1 MKKLVIS
8 IALLVIATARI
19 GFAQAGFGTLAG
31 VVTDSSGAVVSQAK
45 VTLTSPEGIQRTAT
59 TNASGEYQFTALTV
73 EGGYSLLV
81 TAPSF
86 ASAKVSGL
94 ATSVG
99 TTITQNITLQLGAA
113 NQTVTITAASV
124 EQVQTDTSSVS
135 ELVDSTIWK
144 DSPLE
149 TRSQNDFVYLTAGA
163 ALSGDVAGGTSR
175 GAAVNG
181 SRSGTGNFLVEGMD
195 NNDQGQG
202 GAGSTMLG
210 ANGKGGGAVT
220 TISPDAIQEYRVI
233 SHNPSAEYGRAGGF
247 ATDTSLK
254 SGTNKWHGS
263 LFEYNRVQALAA
275 EHFFSN
281 FAGVKDSLVRNQFGG
296 SIGGPIHKDTTF
308 FFATVEFHRLRQTSP
323 LTGTTTTQDFLNF
336 VDSGAYENFQENDPN
351 GACVQ
356 NTAVPAT
363 PTTPAQPGVPCPG
376 ALNLS
381 AHLGPVFKSLLAAEP
396 RAFPLGTQGATNTGA
411 GIYTSGLTYPVP
423 VYAESTVGQSAPL
436 NQERGSFKLDQRLS
450 DRDELSFTYL
460 IDFEDTTTAFGAG
473 GASFGPDENQVGG
486 SQLFTGNWTHTFS
499 PTLQNLFRLGYTRH
513 VSNFSA
519 SNVTGVPM
527 IVTFDPL
534 EEGFGASSAIPQLFT
549 DNEFL
554 YEDSLTKYHGNHG
567 FKVGFRY
574 IRTRNGSSFF
584 NDVNGTIEPW
594 DVEDLLSDET
604 FGDQMDRVL
613 YGGPANGSLGAA
625 SASVDTTTNQIP
637 NVYRGFRANEFAAY
651 FQDDWKVMPRLTLNL
666 GLRWEYFGPPHNAVP
681 GYDSNVYF
689 GSFAAPTPNGNPFL
703 PTAPITGAIQGA
715 TFIQKNSNIWNKDT
729 NNFGPRIG
737 FSYDPTG
744 KGTVAI
750 RGGFGLGFD
759 RLYNN
764 VYENIRFNPP
774 RFSDNTIGVGAGSA
788 VVAGALEQP
797 ALLNL
802 PFNANSLFA
811 AYGAKPNPR
820 HIDQRLVTAY
830 YEQANLGVE
839 YQLAKGYVVEVNYIG
854 TFGRKLVGLEDVNN
868 YDGRTACTSATL
880 SAACLAA
887 GFTAP
892 VSARPNLT
900 FNADNF
906 RTNGFSSNYNGL
918 QTSVRKSFSNG
929 LMLLASYTYS
939 KSMDIISDVFTV
951 KGGQTSISDP
961 LNPSYDYGPADF
973 DVRNHASITANY
985 ESQWKKQNLLLGGW
999 GISPIV
1005 TMSSGS
1011 PFSVYSTAGGYNPLK
1026 TGVTGSSANRVPYIG
1041 QGSEKNAVHHNV
1053 NLALGGYL
1061 LASDFDGSTA
1071 ANPQPF
1077 TCPANVNQGLW
1088 CEAPSGRNSFYGPS
1102 YYNVD
1107 LGVSKRFPLWEAQTV
1122 TFQASFFN
1130 LFNHTNFANPV
1141 SDLNSGQFGAAIA
1154 SADPRIVQL
1163 SLRYDF

>member
-1 MKKLVIS
+1 MKKLAIS
-8 IALLVIATARI
+8 IALLLIVAARI
-19 GFAQAGFGTLAG
+19 SFAQAGFGTLAG
-31 VVTDSSGAVVSQAK
+31 VISDSSGAVVSHATI
-45 VTLTSPEGIQRTAT
+45 TLTAPDGIERNAT
-59 TNASGEYQFTALTV
+59 SNASGEYQFTALTV
-73 EGGYSLLV
+73 GGGFSMVV
-81 TAPSF
+81 TAPGF
-86 ASAKVSGL
+86 ETAKVTGV

-99 TTITQNITLQLGAA
+99 TVITQNVTLQPGS
-113 NQTVTITAASV
+113 NSQTITVTAAAV

-135 ELVDSTIWK
+135 QLVDSTIWK

-149 TRSQNDFVYLTAGA
+149 ARSQNDFVYLTAGA
-163 ALSGDVAGGTSR
+163 ALSGDVAGGTGR

-210 ANGKGGGAVT
+210 SNGKGGGAVT

-281 FAGVKDSLVRNQFGG
+281 FGGVKDSLVRNQFGG
-296 SIGGPIHKDTTF
+296 SVGGPIHKDTTF
-308 FFATVEFHRLRQTSP
+308 FFATVEIHRLRTTAP
-323 LTGTTTTQDFLNF
+323 VTNTTTTQAFLNF
-336 VDSGAYENFQENDPN
+336 VDSGQFENFQENDPS
-351 GACVQ
+351 GVCMQ
-356 NTAVPAT
+356 NTGAA
-363 PTTPAQPGVPCPG
+363 CPG

-381 AHLGPVFKSLLAAEP
+381 AHLGSNFKSLLAAEP
-396 RAFPLGTQGATNTGA
+396 RAFPLGTQNATTTGA
-411 GIYTSGLTYPVP
+411 GLYTSGQNYPVP
-423 VYAESTVGQSAPL
+423 VYADATQGQSSPF
-436 NQERGSFKLDQRLS
+436 NQERGSFKLDQKLS
-450 DRDELSFTYL
+450 DRDQLSFTYL
-460 IDFEDTTTAFGAG
+460 IDFEENPTAFAAG
-473 GASFGPDENQVGG
+473 GAVFGPDEDQVGG

-519 SNVTGVPM
+519 PSVPGVPM

-567 FKVGFRY
+567 FKAGFRY

-584 NDVNGTIEPW
+584 NDVTGSIEPW
-594 DVEDLLSDET
+594 DVEDLVSDET
-604 FGDQMDRVL
+604 FGDQVDRVL
-613 YGGPANGSLGAA
+613 FGGPTYGSIAAA
-625 SASVDTTTNQIP
+625 SASIDTTTNQIP

-689 GSFAAPTPNGNPFL
+689 GSFSSPTPNGNPFL
-703 PTAPITGAIQGA
+703 PNAPIVGAIQGA

-729 NNFGPRIG
+729 NNFGPRFG

-744 KGTVAI
+744 NGTVAI
-750 RGGFGLGFD
+750 RGGFGIGFD

-774 RFSDNTIGVGAGSA
+774 RFSDNTIGVGAGSS

-797 ALLNL
+797 QLLNI
-802 PFNANSLFA
+802 PFNANSLFS
-811 AYGAKPNPR
+811 AYGGLPNPR

-839 YQLAKGYVVEVNYIG
+839 YQLAKGYVVEANYIG
-854 TFGRKLVGLEDVNN
+854 TFGRKLVGLEDANN
-868 YDGRTACTSATL
+868 YDGRTSCSSAPL
-880 SAACLAA
+880 SAACVAA

-892 VSARPNLT
+892 VSARPNLS

-918 QTSVRKSFSNG
+918 QASVRKSFSNG
-929 LMLLASYTYS
+929 LMLLANYTYS
-939 KSMDIISDVFTV
+939 KSMDIISDVFTT
-951 KGGQTSISDP
+951 KGGQTTTSDP
-961 LNPSYDYGPADF
+961 DNPSYDYGPADF
-973 DVRNHASITANY
+973 DVRHHASITANY
-985 ESQWKKQNLLLGGW
+985 ESQWKKENLLLGGW
-999 GISPIV
+999 GISPII

-1011 PFSVYSTAGGYNPLK
+1011 PFSVYSTAGGYNPVQDGI
-1026 TGVTGSSANRVPYIG
+1026 TDSGANRVPYIG
-1041 QGSEKNAVHHNV
+1041 QGNQKNAVHHNV
-1053 NLALGGYL
+1053 NLAKGGYL
-1061 LASDFDGSTA
+1061 NPSDFSVATA
-1071 ANPQPF
+1071 TQPLPYL
-1077 TCPANVNQGLW
+1077 CPGNVNHGLW
-1088 CEAPSGRNSFYGPS
+1088 CEAPAGRNSFYGPS

-1107 LGVSKRFPLWEAQTV
+1107 LGVFKRFPIWEAQTI

-1130 LFNHTNFANPV
+1130 ILNHTNFANPV
-1141 SDLNSGQFGAAIA
+1141 SDLNSGSFGASIA
-1154 SADPRIVQL
+1154 SADPRITQL